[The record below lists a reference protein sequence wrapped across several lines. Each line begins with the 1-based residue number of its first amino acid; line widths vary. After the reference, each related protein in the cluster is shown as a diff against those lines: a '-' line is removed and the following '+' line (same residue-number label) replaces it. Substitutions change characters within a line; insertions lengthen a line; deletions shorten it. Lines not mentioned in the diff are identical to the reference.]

1 MYQGTNGGAHQKPN
15 LARYILRSLHY
26 LQVVTPL
33 HINFLNDLL
42 FKNFEIKPLFLLLPP
57 VDGPFHY
64 PLGMLR
70 FVDFSLCFCTI
81 PSNLFY
87 LQNLSQDS
95 STQWNKARSS
105 HSLNSQHKKIW
116 NSWCLLC
123 SCRFWQCFRW
133 IGTLS
138 LAVLGFRWIL
148 NIPKIDVWPF
158 TKVCFFPPFQPP
170 KRIKYILISTVEP
183 AKSCVENR
191 PKQRSDLKVAFFF
204 GNYR

>member
-1 MYQGTNGGAHQKPN
+1 
-15 LARYILRSLHY
+15 
-26 LQVVTPL
+26 
-33 HINFLNDLL
+33 
-42 FKNFEIKPLFLLLPP
+42 
-57 VDGPFHY
+57 
-64 PLGMLR
+64 MLR

-81 PSNLFY
+81 PSKLFY

-158 TKVCFFPPFQPP
+158 TKVCFFSPFDAIRLKTIERTASVSAIQANRIHFDCNGGTSQKLRWKQAKTT
-170 KRIKYILISTVEP
+170 KRP
-183 AKSCVENR
+183 RSCVF
-191 PKQRSDLKVAFFF
+191 QR
-204 GNYR
+204 

>member
-1 MYQGTNGGAHQKPN
+1 MLCTTC
-15 LARYILRSLHY
+15 RLRLPCTS
-26 LQVVTPL
+26 
-33 HINFLNDLL
+33 IFLNYLL

-105 HSLNSQHKKIW
+105 HSLNSQHKKM
-116 NSWCLLC
+116 SGTADVC
-123 SCRFWQCFRW
+123 SAAAASGSVSGW

-191 PKQRSDLKVAFFF
+191 PKQRSDLEVAFFN